1 MIFTY
6 PFDVVRTRMAMD
18 LTSHGEKRIYS
29 GITNCMKKT
38 VRAEGFFSLYSGFWV
53 SILGTIPHIA
63 ISLGLYETLKE
74 HFLNQPENQTDMFSQ
89 VVNYAGI
96 GSIAGFVA
104 GIVTYP
110 FDTIRRRLQVNGSLG
125 SEKFY
130 KNSLDCVRKMVSKE
144 GFGSLYLGMFPYLL
158 KIAPAAAIQ
167 FSMYDFLKTNMF
179 ELKYV

>member
-1 MIFTY
+1 
-6 PFDVVRTRMAMD
+6 MAMD
-18 LTSHGEKRIYS
+18 FTPYGQKRLYK
-29 GITNCMKKT
+29 GIFDCMKKT
-38 VRAEGFFSLYSGFWV
+38 VRHEGFFTLYAGFWV
-53 SILGTIPHIA
+53 SVLGTIPHIA
-63 ISLGLYETLKE
+63 LSLGIYETLRD
-74 HFLNQPENQTDMFSQ
+74 HFLTQPENPDDVLSQ
-89 VVNYAGI
+89 VINYVGI

-104 GIVTYP
+104 GLATYP

-144 GFGSLYLGMFPYLL
+144 GVGSLYLGLTPYLL

-167 FSMYDFLKTNMF
+167 FSMYDFLKTNIL